1 MGQVLSGLLARILEA
16 VLRRPL
22 AVLSAWAAITGIL
35 LATVLSIRVDGRVE
49 AFLPERDAHLADYTD
64 ALRHFGLA
72 ETLFVDVEA
81 ATGAP
86 LKNAVDL
93 VRGRMAS
100 SGLIGEVF
108 GSPDEDA
115 RIRTARALAPA
126 VPFLIPGEEFGR
138 LEARLEPGDLAD
150 RMDEHYERLMGPAGG
165 VYQEFLRGDPLELGT
180 FAMTAMMRSSLAP
193 GQRFEGGALLSAD
206 GRHGLVTARP
216 LAAVGDEEA
225 AAALEVL
232 MEGIRR
238 DLGGDGRLTWV
249 GGHRFYLAN
258 SRAIRADVQH
268 VSTVALLLVLGIV
281 FLGFRGARLVVLAGA
296 AVAVASIAGLAAGV
310 LVFGPVSGVALAFG
324 GALGGICVDYVLHL
338 HAVPHAGESRRE
350 AVRRVY
356 LGVGPTAVI
365 GALTSAAAFLVLA
378 ASPVPVHRQMGVVA
392 AAGILAALCFSLTAG
407 PARAA
412 GLRPEKRAAADA
424 APTPLD
430 RISGAWFGA
439 VLRRPRAAMWI
450 ALALVAAAAAAAPP
464 PPKKKD
470 LRRLEL
476 KDAAPLEDARRFA
489 STWGGMLSR
498 AVVIVPGDDLQAALR
513 GAEDAEAAL
522 REGGAG
528 GEGTLGPSSVLPSLR
543 TQDRRWA
550 KWREFWT
557 EDRVSR
563 LREDLGAAAAERGIR
578 KGTFDPFFDSLLVR
592 PPPLAPERI
601 RGTAFEPVL
610 TRHVREED
618 GRTRVMLMAPGAV
631 LEGEAGERVAAAME
645 EAAPGTRVLTGKG
658 LADAVAEA
666 TVTELTALSLPA
678 LALVAVL
685 LALYYR
691 RLRGVLV
698 ALVPLAGGLLL
709 LAGTLVVA
717 GEPLSVLSIPA
728 VVPVFGMGVDYGVF
742 LIDALAAA
750 DGRGPMPEPVARRSA
765 PVLGAM
771 LTTVAMGFAL
781 FMADHPG
788 FKTLGLA
795 MGVGVGGAF
804 LVAWLA
810 VPGLTGRRGSGR

>member
-1 MGQVLSGLLARILEA
+1 
-16 VLRRPL
+16 
-22 AVLSAWAAITGIL
+22 
-35 LATVLSIRVDGRVE
+35 
-49 AFLPERDAHLADYTD
+49 
-64 ALRHFGLA
+64 
-72 ETLFVDVEA
+72 
-81 ATGAP
+81 
-86 LKNAVDL
+86 
-93 VRGRMAS
+93 
-100 SGLIGEVF
+100 
-108 GSPDEDA
+108 
-115 RIRTARALAPA
+115 
-126 VPFLIPGEEFGR
+126 
-138 LEARLEPGDLAD
+138 
-150 RMDEHYERLMGPAGG
+150 
-165 VYQEFLRGDPLELGT
+165 
-180 FAMTAMMRSSLAP
+180 
-193 GQRFEGGALLSAD
+193 
-206 GRHGLVTARP
+206 
-216 LAAVGDEEA
+216 
-225 AAALEVL
+225 
-232 MEGIRR
+232 
-238 DLGGDGRLTWV
+238 
-249 GGHRFYLAN
+249 
-258 SRAIRADVQH
+258 
-268 VSTVALLLVLGIV
+268 
-281 FLGFRGARLVVLAGA
+281 
-296 AVAVASIAGLAAGV
+296 
-310 LVFGPVSGVALAFG
+310 
-324 GALGGICVDYVLHL
+324 
-338 HAVPHAGESRRE
+338 
-350 AVRRVY
+350 
-356 LGVGPTAVI
+356 
-365 GALTSAAAFLVLA
+365 
-378 ASPVPVHRQMGVVA
+378 
-392 AAGILAALCFSLTAG
+392 
-407 PARAA
+407 
-412 GLRPEKRAAADA
+412 
-424 APTPLD
+424 
-430 RISGAWFGA
+430 
-439 VLRRPRAAMWI
+439 
-450 ALALVAAAAAAAPP
+450 
-464 PPKKKD
+464 
-470 LRRLEL
+470 
-476 KDAAPLEDARRFA
+476 
-489 STWGGMLSR
+489 MLSR